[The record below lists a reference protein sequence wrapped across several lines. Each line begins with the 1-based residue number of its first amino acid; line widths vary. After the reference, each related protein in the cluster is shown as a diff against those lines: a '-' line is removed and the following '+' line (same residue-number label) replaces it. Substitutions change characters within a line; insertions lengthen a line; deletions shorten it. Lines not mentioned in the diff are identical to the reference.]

1 VHAVAPAVAELG
13 RVPAAGSER
22 SIEHT
27 DASPQSRGVSLRTAL
42 IVELGFVTSSAV
54 VMVGLTTV
62 LITGGDLHQLLG
74 PLLALWLGST
84 TVFVLY
90 GGYAVHRMV
99 IRPLQRLTDEADALA
114 TGQFPAHVRQETAE
128 LELLARRCRLMA
140 ENLLDVQSQV
150 VRVEKLAGIGRLA
163 AGVAHEVR
171 NPLGALATY
180 VEVLQRRGADPKVT
194 GDMHQAIGR
203 IERIV
208 QGLVDYARPAPGNGA
223 GIQRAATTDLNAAVR
238 KVMDFLEAQGLLR
251 AQRFE
256 IRLDPRVPLVPGDQ
270 HLLEQV
276 IVNLVVNACQANPGG
291 RVVVGTLP
299 KVLVSQRRTASRR
312 DDGDGHQP
320 DPRRAWLP
328 EPRPRELLPGTPG
341 ALLYVADDGP
351 GVPEEDRERV
361 FDPFFTTK
369 DPGQGTGLG
378 LAIVAR
384 TVHESGGTVWVDRA
398 REGGAIFKV
407 FLPIADET
415 DAAADR

>member
-1 VHAVAPAVAELG
+1 M
-13 RVPAAGSER
+13 
-22 SIEHT
+22 
-27 DASPQSRGVSLRTAL
+27 
-42 IVELGFVTSSAV
+42 VELGFVTSSAV
-54 VMVGLTTV
+54 AMVGLTTV
-62 LITGGDLHQLLG
+62 LITGSDPRDILG

-84 TVFVLY
+84 SIFVLF

-99 IRPLQRLTDEADALA
+99 IGPLRRLTAEADALA
-114 TGQFPAHVRQETAE
+114 LGEFPAHAPQETAE
-128 LELLARRCRLMA
+128 LELLARRYRVMA

-208 QGLVDYARPAPGNGA
+208 QGLVDYARPGLSTA
-223 GIQRAATTDLNAAVR
+223 GTKASSTDLNSAVR
-238 KVMDFLEAQGLLR
+238 TVVDFLEAQGMLR
-251 AQRFE
+251 EHRLE
-256 IRLDPRVPLVPGDQ
+256 LSLDPSLPLVSGDQ
-270 HLLEQV
+270 HQLEQV
-276 IVNLVVNACQANPGG
+276 VVNLVINACQASPQG
-291 RVVVGTLP
+291 RVVIGS
-299 KVLVSQRRTASRR
+299 LVKALETDRRAASRR
-312 DDGDGHQP
+312 GDGEGHRP
-320 DPRRAWLP
+320 DPGRTWLP
-328 EPRPRELLPGTPG
+328 EPRRRELAPGTRG
-341 ALLYVADDGP
+341 AMLFVADDGP
-351 GVPEEDRERV
+351 GVAEADRERV

-384 TVHESGGTVWVDRA
+384 TVHECGGTVWVDRA
-398 REGGAIFKV
+398 REGGAVFKV
-407 FLPIADET
+407 FLPIAGET